1 MKDARQ
7 IKMRLSAKPG
17 IVVIGELNVDLLA
30 SGLTDPPSMGDEI
43 LAKDFEVVLG
53 SASAIFATGIRKL
66 GYEVTFVSQVGR
78 DQFGDFCVD
87 ALRAAGISTKQVSR
101 RRNLKTGVTISLSGA
116 RDRALVTYPGA
127 IATFSAEQVPSD
139 SFQNG
144 QHLHMTSYFLQTA
157 LKPSFAEIFRQA
169 RKRGLTTSFD
179 PNSDPSGAW
188 GKEIWDVLRETD
200 VLFLN
205 EREAL
210 KLTRTR
216 TIKSAAIKLGQQ
228 TNCVVIKLGSKGAV
242 AIKGGEL
249 VTAPGFKIKV
259 VDTTGAGDS
268 FDAGF
273 MSGYLAGS
281 SLTECLKIA
290 NACGAMSALKSGG
303 SAGQPDQNSLN
314 KFLRSQSQH

>member
-1 MKDARQ
+1 LAGAGVCVTDFGRDRSTVWAGSRDSILEGGTCGHDERGLGKGSAGKAGKRPEKGRISRQSQTHGLSPRAQGVRITGYALALLQAKLDGRAEMYAAKQARHS
-7 IKMRLSAKPG
+7 RLIGRCPEARKVTRFNT
-17 IVVIGELNVDLLA
+17 IAFTRLVVER
-30 SGLTDPPSMGDEI
+30 EI

-66 GYEVTFVSQVGR
+66 GHEVTFVSQVGR

-127 IATFSAEQVPSD
+127 IATFSAEQVPAN

-179 PNSDPSGAW
+179 PNSDPSRQ
-188 GKEIWDVLRETD
+188 IR
-200 VLFLN
+200 
-205 EREAL
+205 
-210 KLTRTR
+210 
-216 TIKSAAIKLGQQ
+216 
-228 TNCVVIKLGSKGAV
+228 
-242 AIKGGEL
+242 
-249 VTAPGFKIKV
+249 P
-259 VDTTGAGDS
+259 
-268 FDAGF
+268 
-273 MSGYLAGS
+273 
-281 SLTECLKIA
+281 
-290 NACGAMSALKSGG
+290 GG
-303 SAGQPDQNSLN
+303 S
-314 KFLRSQSQH
+314 